1 MSQAATQSSHRPVA
15 GLGAVPRILV
25 VDDEQHMCDVCMRI
39 LQRGGYDV
47 VATSDPKAAVW
58 TLRSD
63 QRFDLLLT
71 DIKMPEMSGLDL
83 AHIARERDPAIAIII
98 MTGFAS
104 MENLHQS

>member
-1 MSQAATQSSHRPVA
+1 MSQVVA
-15 GLGAVPRILV
+15 QLSTPSIAGPGAVPRILV
-25 VDDEQHMCDVCMRI
+25 VDDEQHMCDVCTRV

-47 VATSDPKAAVW
+47 VATSDPKVAVW

-83 AHIARERDPAIAIII
+83 CRQIKADPAMAAADSWSCCWERV
-98 MTGFAS
+98 M
-104 MENLHQS
+104 